1 MRGTRLSLR
10 ARAVRGWWLPPQ
22 GGAAAARQP
31 RDPRPRSA
39 PFAFTI
45 PRHRIATEVLSHLP
59 YGYEETL
66 EVLGYLR
73 QLAEWRHHGRVIPL
87 PPRQAYPPAA
97 AAQADR

>member
-1 MRGTRLSLR
+1 MVPNDAHLR
-10 ARAVRGWWLPPQ
+10 
-22 GGAAAARQP
+22 
-31 RDPRPRSA
+31 
-39 PFAFTI
+39 
-45 PRHRIATEVLSHLP
+45 RIATEVLSHLP

-97 AAQADR
+97 AVPADR

>member
-1 MRGTRLSLR
+1 MQR
-10 ARAVRGWWLPPQ
+10 
-22 GGAAAARQP
+22 GGARQE
-31 RDPRPRSA
+31 
-39 PFAFTI
+39 THMI
-45 PRHRIATEVLSHLP
+45 PNDAHLRRIATEVLSHLP

-97 AAQADR
+97 AVQADR

>member
-1 MRGTRLSLR
+1 MVPNDAHLR
-10 ARAVRGWWLPPQ
+10 
-22 GGAAAARQP
+22 
-31 RDPRPRSA
+31 
-39 PFAFTI
+39 
-45 PRHRIATEVLSHLP
+45 RIATEVLSHLP

-87 PPRQAYPPAA
+87 PPRQGYPPAT